1 MLSTK
6 RRTAS
11 ILTVKEI
18 LENGFVAA
26 APGCTHSSPVRSY
39 YADSGTAS
47 RPSTWEL
54 LVDLESVTKGS
65 SLCVLKQP
73 EVLGSCVK
81 AELQSLTQGSSDIS
95 LVCFCKTPYGHAA
108 SELSGLP
115 SQAGCLMD
123 VASRN
128 TSTPCKKEKH
138 PKPLESLL
146 SKSTEHLSDFPT
158 PGKPPGPRWEISD
171 IKAPLDASLS
181 LDTSTEELRLLG
193 CSKPDTPS
201 LETSVVI
208 PLTWP
213 CTFKRHPA
221 LPHGS
226 ATHEA
231 QLSDLEPVSAFAHQ
245 ALCCCCCRQGSR
257 PETLP

>member
-6 RRTAS
+6 RRSAS
-11 ILTVKEI
+11 ILTLKEI

-26 APGCTHSSPVRSY
+26 PPGCTHPSPVCSY
-39 YADSGTAS
+39 YADSGSAS
-47 RPSTWEL
+47 RPSTLEL
-54 LVDLESVTKGS
+54 LVDLESVTKSS

-81 AELQSLTQGSSDIS
+81 PDPHSLTQGSSDIS
-95 LVCFCKTPYGHAA
+95 LVCLCKTPYGHAA
-108 SELSGLP
+108 SDLSGLP
-115 SQAGCLMD
+115 SQASCLMD
-123 VASRN
+123 VASHN

-138 PKPLESLL
+138 PKLLESLL
-146 SKSTEHLSDFPT
+146 SKSTEHLSDSST
-158 PGKPPGPRWEISD
+158 PGKPPGPRWEISE
-171 IKAPLDASLS
+171 IKAPLDTSLF

-213 CTFKRHPA
+213 GAFRRHPA

-231 QLSDLEPVSAFAHQ
+231 QLSDLEPSSVFAHP
-245 ALCCCCCRQGSR
+245 ALCCCCCRGSR